1 MKRKPLHVCYE
12 GVNKLFLY
20 EHALVSVIITQGHYN
35 MFSGGHL
42 RRTVEWNRYTFFIT
56 LLACSLT
63 HQEHSYLWTDSSL
76 DHIMV
81 GCGER

>member
-42 RRTVEWNRYTFFIT
+42 R
-56 LLACSLT
+56 
-63 HQEHSYLWTDSSL
+63 
-76 DHIMV
+76 
-81 GCGER
+81 